1 MTWPSKAAST
11 RKYLRRSSLNRKL
24 WNDIWDNRKDVT
36 DILPKLN
43 MPVMLI
49 WGDKDRV
56 LDMSGIEIYKR
67 YLPQAKSH
75 ILKDCGHAPM
85 IERPDET
92 AAAYLKFLMS
102 SAKH

>member
-1 MTWPSKAAST
+1 
-11 RKYLRRSSLNRKL
+11 
-24 WNDIWDNRKDVT
+24 
-36 DILPKLN
+36 

-85 IERPDET
+85 IERPGET
-92 AAAYLKFLMS
+92 AAAYLKFLTS